1 MSVTALVT
9 NYIKFSGDLENE
21 LVYSSGDQSDSPAIQ
36 ELIALSNGDNVIELP
51 SVEGFTVHGVAIV
64 PPALNE
70 MEAVIKGSTTDSV
83 GITLS
88 AFNVSLLQFGATPPT
103 DIVLVASTNAAG
115 FRLIW
120 F

>member
-1 MSVTALVT
+1 MSVTAQVT
-9 NYIKFSGDLENE
+9 NYIKFTGDLENE
-21 LVYSSGDQSDSPAIQ
+21 LTYSSGDQADSPAIQ
-36 ELIALSNGDNVIELP
+36 ELITLSSGDNVLTLP
-51 SVEGFTVHGVAIV
+51 SVEGFTVHGVVVI

-88 AFNVSLLQFGATPPT
+88 AFNTSLLQFGTEPPT
-103 DIVLVASTNAAG
+103 DIVLVATTNAAG